1 MTDPESIQGVWKII
15 TAERGGAAL
24 PADVLSGAQVE
35 FAGEA
40 MTTTVKG
47 RATTYNFSLDSS
59 RSPGAIDIDMGTA
72 IGLGIYRIQ
81 GESLSLAHGEAGD
94 PRPHDFSAAPGSRL
108 MVMRLE
114 RRKA

>member
-1 MTDPESIQGVWKII
+1 MTDPESIQGVWNLIA
-15 TAERGGAAL
+15 AERGGNAL
-24 PADVLSGAQVE
+24 PADVINGAQIE
-35 FAGEA
+35 FAGDA

-47 RATTYNFSLDSS
+47 RATTYKFSLDSS
-59 RSPGAIDIDMGTA
+59 RSPGAIDLDMGTA

-81 GESLSLAHGEAGD
+81 GDSLSLAHGEAGD
-94 PRPHDFSAAPGSRL
+94 PRPHEFASAPGSRL